1 MKTMKTNFG
10 LKIFLFAATAILF
23 AGCATHRVDWNA
35 RVGAYTFDQAVVE
48 LGPPDKQAKLSD
60 GQTIAE
66 WITRYSNGS
75 SGVVGTG
82 FYGRPGGVGIVQTS
96 PSYYENKLRLT
107 FGTNNVLSAWLRK

>member
-48 LGPPDKQAKLSD
+48 LGPPDKQAKLND

-66 WITRYSNGS
+66 WITRSSNG
-75 SGVVGTG
+75 GNVVVGTG
-82 FYGRPGGVGIVQTS
+82 FYGRPGGGFIESS
-96 PSYYENKLRLT
+96 PSYYERKLRLT
-107 FGTNNVLSAWLRK
+107 FNMNNVLAKWSRN